1 MGRKEYGYF
10 LLMRSTLVSKVAWNL
25 LVKITHDCSLS
36 FVTLSLSLTFCA
48 PSKSTLSTCFTSSSW
63 TSLMVTLNFVKPRP
77 YVVDLVERFFKE
89 AIKKFSYCAL
99 RKRWTIGKE
108 KLERRVCKV
117 RFYYSLHFIY
127 LFILAN
133 KLLKLCCYAF

>member
-10 LLMRSTLVSKVAWNL
+10 LMRSTLVSQVAWNL
-25 LVKITHDCSLS
+25 AVKITHDCSLS
-36 FVTLSLSLTFCA
+36 FSLCHFHS
-48 PSKSTLSTCFTSSSW
+48 PSAHLPKSTLSTCFTSSSW
-63 TSLMVTLNFVKPRP
+63 TSSMVTLNFVKPRP